1 MNLIDDI
8 FQLRIRLAN
17 DCTVQTIQRVMQGV
31 DAIRE
36 ETISDEFWDGVRY
49 IRVSVE
55 TAEEDKRMPSLW
67 VSCNVEEYH
76 KLSELLRRKGIR
88 GFVTQ
93 MTVNVNG
100 NYVATV
106 EL

>member
-1 MNLIDDI
+1 MTDDV
-8 FQLRIRLAN
+8 FQLKIRLAN
-17 DCTVQTIQRVMQGV
+17 DCTVQILQRIMQGV

-49 IRVSVE
+49 IKVSVE

-76 KLSELLRRKGIR
+76 KLSELLRRKGIK
-88 GFVTQ
+88 GCATK
-93 MTVNVNG
+93 MDINVNG

-106 EL
+106 DL